1 MTFSYPLLMAV
12 SLFGVILAVAGL
24 FYPFLGLVVFF
35 LIYFIQP
42 GELIPALA
50 PFRLELVYGMLLGI
64 VLVVRHSSTPG
75 PSLWS
80 NRIVRGGLVLLGVA
94 ALSIPFAVW
103 RGGAFDA
110 TISLAKHM
118 ALLILIVGLMDSGDR
133 IWKFL
138 WLQAGLMTWFAWTGM
153 HSYLQGDWTIGEHL
167 ERAEGIN
174 SMAGGPNELAGLLL
188 ATLPFVVALIQSAR
202 SVLVRSLLIGCA
214 GLAVATMVIT
224 GSRISM
230 LGLIVISLYY
240 VFSSR
245 HKLTNLI
252 LFLVLASVVWSF
264 IPEKYRLR
272 YATVGQYAEGGE
284 LDDSNKLRLEIWKGG
299 WIIFLH
305 DPILGVG
312 AGQFP
317 TAFHNTVGT
326 AHTGWINP
334 HNTLLEVGCELGLL
348 GLGVFGY
355 FVFHVTKGIR
365 FVLRL
370 RDHPTAQAN
379 YYLAMACFAMLIGVL
394 MMSMVGHLL
403 YRPYWYLLGGLVAAN
418 QLIAETVLRRE
429 MASEAQPAEEAEVSE
444 LWPTESVEESS
455 DGMPEFEGYRS

>member
-1 MTFSYPLLMAV
+1 MTFGYPLLMAF
-12 SLFGVILAVAGL
+12 SLFGVVLAVAGL

-35 LIYFIQP
+35 LIYFMQP

-50 PFRLELVYGMLLGI
+50 PFRLEFVYGMLLGI
-64 VLVVRHSSTPG
+64 VFLVRHASTPG

-80 NRIVRGGLVLLGVA
+80 NRIVRGGLVLLAVA

-103 RGGAFDA
+103 RGGAFEA

-118 ALLILIVGLMDSGDR
+118 ALLILIVGLMDGGDR
-133 IWKFL
+133 IRKFL

-153 HSYLQGDWTIGEHL
+153 HSYLQGDFGFGEHL

-188 ATLPFVVALIQSAR
+188 ATLPFVMALIQSSRSMFVR
-202 SVLVRSLLIGCA
+202 SVLIACA

-224 GSRISM
+224 GSRMSM
-230 LGLIVISLYY
+230 LGLVVVSLYY

-245 HKLTNLI
+245 HKLASLI
-252 LFLVLASVVWSF
+252 LFLVLALVVWRAM
-264 IPEKYRLR
+264 PTKYQLR

-284 LDDSNKLRLEIWKGG
+284 LDDSNKLRLQIWQGG

-305 DPILGVG
+305 HPILGVG

-317 TAFHNTVGT
+317 TAFHYTVGT
-326 AHTGWINP
+326 AHTGWVSP

-355 FVFHVTKGIR
+355 FVFHIIKGIR

-370 RDHPTAQAN
+370 RDHPTVRAN
-379 YYLAMACFAMLIGVL
+379 YHLATACFAMLIGVL
-394 MMSMVGHLL
+394 MMSTVSHLL

-418 QLIAETVLRRE
+418 QLIAEKVVRRE
-429 MASEAQPAEEAEVSE
+429 AISEAQPAGEADVSE
-444 LWPTESVEESS
+444 LWPAESVEESS
-455 DGMPEFEGYRS
+455 DRMPEFEGYRS